1 MVKVMVFLAEH
12 WETWLIFLLL
22 FPSQTIYRTLHFLP
36 TTTEKRDLFE
46 SHSWPREG
54 FNFFRGRTLHLWQ
67 LQLSR
72 VTTMVQFYTF
82 GAYYQWRT
90 QGRGPGSTFFGD
102 PPPPPPPPPPL
113 SQVPDRALVELQ
125 MDCQNLL
132 HNSIQIFPN
141 FFSTIRGIAG
151 NYHSRFIG

>member
-1 MVKVMVFLAEH
+1 MVFLAEH

-72 VTTMVQFYTF
+72 VTNMVQFYTF
-82 GAYYQWRT
+82 GVYYQWGLDPLFWR
-90 QGRGPGSTFFGD
+90 
-102 PPPPPPPPPPL
+102 PPPPPPTPLSPL
-113 SQVPDRALVELQ
+113 SQGLDPALVELQ

-132 HNSIQIFPN
+132 HSSIQIFPN

>member
-1 MVKVMVFLAEH
+1 
-12 WETWLIFLLL
+12 
-22 FPSQTIYRTLHFLP
+22 
-36 TTTEKRDLFE
+36 
-46 SHSWPREG
+46 
-54 FNFFRGRTLHLWQ
+54 
-67 LQLSR
+67 
-72 VTTMVQFYTF
+72 MVQFYTF

-102 PPPPPPPPPPL
+102 PPPPPPL
-113 SQVPDRALVELQ
+113 SQVPDPAVVELQ

-132 HNSIQIFPN
+132 HSSIQIFPN